1 MIIYLKYYSCMKE
14 RKIYSYKIIP
24 NKIIMQL
31 QNFNNFITLTY
42 LNHII
47 IIRIINHFSY
57 EGVQVVIKKVHKT
70 HTHIYIHTKNKN
82 NLYYMRKISNPL
94 HIGTTSKLKISLQ
107 TKSNFNIIIITHNS
121 MINSYMYVEN
131 NLYHKIK

>member
-1 MIIYLKYYSCMKE
+1 
-14 RKIYSYKIIP
+14 
-24 NKIIMQL
+24 MQL

-70 HTHIYIHTKNKN
+70 HTHTYIYT
-82 NLYYMRKISNPL
+82 
-94 HIGTTSKLKISLQ
+94 Q
-107 TKSNFNIIIITHNS
+107 
-121 MINSYMYVEN
+121 
-131 NLYHKIK
+131 KIKTTYIIWERFQIPCILEQPLN

>member
-1 MIIYLKYYSCMKE
+1 MKE

-70 HTHIYIHTKNKN
+70 HTHIYTQKIKKKLILYEKDFKSLAYWN
-82 NLYYMRKISNPL
+82 NL
-94 HIGTTSKLKISLQ
+94 
-107 TKSNFNIIIITHNS
+107 
-121 MINSYMYVEN
+121 
-131 NLYHKIK
+131 